1 MKRLPDYPEYAS
13 AHEKLVELQT
23 ARSAAVATEARLQG
37 QLNQHANQGQPA
49 DKITR
54 AAERLLD
61 GGDGEP
67 SAATAGLREQLAEAK
82 HQVAVH
88 DAVVRLQE
96 RRLEA
101 LRSRFSAEIC
111 KQAGSPYRKLVKAAV
126 AAAAELAKAYD
137 EVQAFRGALEADGVL
152 VSLPMIPGHL
162 QALGRWT
169 DPGSH
174 VHDLI
179 TEASKAGFI
188 NGEYKDRPR
197 PAGPYDAL
205 PEGMTLNTVAA
216 GPGGVFEATVGRGG
230 VVKRGKQLFTPEPER
245 NEDGWTS
252 RHPLAA
258 QPDARAGTTQIAAG
272 PEGTREVRVGKDGAL
287 ETVRWIS
294 KSADKQETK
303 RHA

>member
-1 MKRLPDYPEYAS
+1 MKKLLDHPEYAS
-13 AHEKLVELQT
+13 AHAKLAELQT
-23 ARSAAVATEARLQG
+23 ARSAAMATESRIVA
-37 QLNQHANQGQPA
+37 QLNQHANQGRGV
-49 DKITR
+49 DKITA

-61 GGDGEP
+61 GGEGEP
-67 SAATAGLREQLAEAK
+67 SAGTAGLREQLAEAK

-88 DAVVRLQE
+88 DAAVRLQE

-101 LRSRFSAEIC
+101 LRSRFSA

-188 NGEYKDRPR
+188 NGEYKDRPQ
-197 PAGPYDAL
+197 PPGPYDGI
-205 PEGMTLNTVAA
+205 PEGKTLNTVAA
-216 GPGGVFEATVGRGG
+216 GPGGVFEATVSRGG
-230 VVKRGKQLFTPEPER
+230 VLKRGKQLYEPEPAR
-245 NEDGWTS
+245 DEDGWTS